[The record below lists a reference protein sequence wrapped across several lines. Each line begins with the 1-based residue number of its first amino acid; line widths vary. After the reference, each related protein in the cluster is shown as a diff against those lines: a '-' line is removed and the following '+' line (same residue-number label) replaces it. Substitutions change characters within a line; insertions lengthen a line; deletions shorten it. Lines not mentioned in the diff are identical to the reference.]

1 MVVEAHRH
9 CAICGKPIP
18 MSESFCSDQCQEQ
31 FQLRQKQVKKQRNM
45 LYVVIAIFVIV
56 WLAFMYLRQLTF
68 FNPL

>member
-31 FQLRQKQVKKQRNM
+31 FQLRQKQVGKQRKI
-45 LYVVIAIFVIV
+45 LYGVIAVFIILY
-56 WLAFMYLRQLTF
+56 LAFMFLK
-68 FNPL
+68 

>member
-31 FQLRQKQVKKQRNM
+31 FQLRQKQVAKQRKIIYA
-45 LYVVIAIFVIV
+45 LIGVFIIAY
-56 WLAFMYLRQLTF
+56 LAFMFLR
-68 FNPL
+68 

>member
-31 FQLRQKQVKKQRNM
+31 FQIRQKQVGKQRKI
-45 LYVVIAIFVIV
+45 LYAVVAIFIILY
-56 WLAFMYLRQLTF
+56 LAFMF
-68 FNPL
+68 FK

>member
-31 FQLRQKQVKKQRNM
+31 FQLKQKQVVKQRKI
-45 LYVVIAIFVIV
+45 LYALIAIFVIV
-56 WLAFMYLRQLTF
+56 WLAVMFLR
-68 FNPL
+68 

>member
-31 FQLRQKQVKKQRNM
+31 FQLRQKQVGKQRKI
-45 LYVVIAIFVIV
+45 LYAVVAIFIILY
-56 WLAFMYLRQLTF
+56 LAFMFLK
-68 FNPL
+68 

>member
-31 FQLRQKQVKKQRNM
+31 FQLRQKQVGKQRKI
-45 LYVVIAIFVIV
+45 LYAVVAIFIILY
-56 WLAFMYLRQLTF
+56 LAFMF
-68 FNPL
+68 FK

>member
-31 FQLRQKQVKKQRNM
+31 YQLRQKQVGKQRKI
-45 LYVVIAIFVIV
+45 LYAVVAIFIILY
-56 WLAFMYLRQLTF
+56 LAFMFLK
-68 FNPL
+68 

>member
-31 FQLRQKQVKKQRNM
+31 FQLRQKQAAKQRRM
-45 LYVVIAIFVIV
+45 LYIVIAIFVIV
-56 WLAFMYLRQLTF
+56 YLAFMYLK
-68 FNPL
+68 